1 MWNGGHASQA
11 GWLNSR
17 LKANESNFDFS
28 QLVESGTVL
37 TDIGLGNQTFY
48 LGIVFPSRICDDK
61 LVIEE
66 ANVGGSLVVRG
77 RDHGRIGGRE
87 GGNIPFFIPTRAWP

>member
-28 QLVESGTVL
+28 QLVDSGTVL
-37 TDIGLGNQTFY
+37 TDT
-48 LGIVFPSRICDDK
+48 
-61 LVIEE
+61 E
-66 ANVGGSLVVRG
+66 A
-77 RDHGRIGGRE
+77 
-87 GGNIPFFIPTRAWP
+87 W